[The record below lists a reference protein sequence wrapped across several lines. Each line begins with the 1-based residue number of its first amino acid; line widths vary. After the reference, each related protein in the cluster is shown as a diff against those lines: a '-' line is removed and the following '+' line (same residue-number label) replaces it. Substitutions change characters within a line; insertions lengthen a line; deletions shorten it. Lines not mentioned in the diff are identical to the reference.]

1 MSKNGMN
8 TAVLLG
14 AAVFLLFS
22 CSSGSKKENAMDGQ
36 YSLVSDPLTGTD
48 QLTMDLKIPAGDGGQ
63 DVPQNFDLNR
73 KLGAGAGAAG
83 GAPEVSGVWVG
94 IITSNDNV
102 QDILVWLKEDGGF
115 VAADVKKYSWQ
126 IIGGNLS
133 IAYPDNPTSA
143 DIPLIPATEAQ
154 LESGS
159 FTFTENQQTMSME
172 RIIAGTS
179 WRGLWGATV
188 SNVPAALLP
197 PSGYTHIALFED
209 DGTVWVGEVTGEGT
223 YSTSGSSM
231 SIEITWPEEGK
242 ELADKTIKAVIPAGN
257 YDWHAFAVGPGESN
271 GLATVTIS
279 SGAVLWGHTEY
290 EYGGSIHIRDG
301 GTLVVDGV
309 TFKDAQYFYLED
321 GAAMIIENSTI
332 EFTRWSGCR
341 AWGDGASNYN
351 YGFNVG
357 TRTKLVIRNSTI
369 NAKGEI
375 PCLIAA
381 YGNPDW
387 FGHANQVDITIEGNT
402 ITTDGAGGIAL
413 AAGVIRGN
421 TFNFT
426 QANNPYG
433 IMAAKIENPLP
444 GKEALEIENNTFIS
458 PNSGRAIVFTSFFPP
473 RPPEFIS
480 SPTNVVGNQF
490 TGFTKVF
497 SSEPDGGGL
506 LYLYQQDL
514 NISGNTYTDCGQIY
528 SPENEFFTASFS
540 SGLQATAVYSS
551 QINLVWVD
559 SFDNEDGFKIER
571 KTGSGGTYSEID
583 TVGFGETVYHDTGL
597 LPGTIYYYRVNAY
610 NFTGSLGSSN
620 EAWAETPNI

>member
-1 MSKNGMN
+1 MN
-8 TAVLLG
+8 LIRLKTIILLG
-14 AAVFLLFS
+14 AAAGLVFS

-36 YSLVSDPLTGTD
+36 YSLGADQLTGVD

-63 DVPQNFDLNR
+63 DVPQNFDLDR
-73 KLGAGAGAAG
+73 KLGAGAAA

-94 IITSNDNV
+94 TITSNNEV
-102 QDILVWLKEDGGF
+102 TDILVWLKEDGGF

-126 IIGGNLS
+126 ITGGNLS
-133 IAYPDNPTSA
+133 ITYPDNPSSA
-143 DIPLIPATEAQ
+143 DIPKIPATEAQ
-154 LESGS
+154 LETGS
-159 FTFTENQQTMSME
+159 FTFTDNQQTMSME

-179 WRGLWGATV
+179 WRGLWGATIA
-188 SNVPAALLP
+188 NVPALLVP

-223 YSTSGSSM
+223 YNASGSSM
-231 SIEITWPEEGK
+231 TIKLAWPEEGK
-242 ELADKTIKAVIPAGN
+242 ELTDKTVKAVIPAGN
-257 YDWHAFAVGPGESN
+257 YDWHAFAVGPGESH

-279 SGAVLWGHTEY
+279 DGAVLWGHTEY
-290 EYGGSIHIRDG
+290 EYGGSIHIKDG
-301 GTLVVDGV
+301 GTLIVDGV

-321 GAAMIIENSTI
+321 GATMIIENSTI
-332 EFTRWSGCR
+332 EFARWSGCR
-341 AWGDGASNYN
+341 AWGPEASNYN

-357 TRTKLVIRNSTI
+357 IGTKLAIRNSTI
-369 NAKGEI
+369 NAKGGI

-387 FGHANQVDITIEGNT
+387 FGKANQVDITIENNT

-413 AAGVIRGN
+413 AAGVIKGN

-426 QANNPYG
+426 QANDQLYA

-444 GKEALEIENNTFIS
+444 GKEALEIEDNTFIS

-473 RPPEFIS
+473 RPGLAS
-480 SPTNVVGNQF
+480 CPTNVVGNQF
-490 TGFTKVF
+490 TGFPVVF
-497 SSEPDGGGL
+497 SSEPDGGGSL
-506 LYLYQQDL
+506 NLYQQDL

-528 SPENEFFTASFS
+528 SPQNEFIGASFS

-551 QINLVWVD
+551 QINLSWVD
-559 SFDNEDGFKIER
+559 DFDNEDGFKIER
-571 KTGSGGTYSEID
+571 KTGSGGTYSEVG
-583 TVGFGETVYHDTGL
+583 TVGSGVTVYQDTGL

-610 NFTGSLGSSN
+610 NFTGSLGYSN
-620 EAWAETPNI
+620 EAWAETPIV